1 MEALREVLSTDL
13 YNVEWENMV
22 HYLTTQSKLSTCL
35 KFILV
40 FCKNHK
46 DIPQGYK

>member
-13 YNVEWENMV
+13 YNVEWVNMGY
-22 HYLTTQSKLSTCL
+22 YLTTQSKLTSL

-40 FCKNHK
+40 FSNTLKK
-46 DIPQGYK
+46 PQGYK